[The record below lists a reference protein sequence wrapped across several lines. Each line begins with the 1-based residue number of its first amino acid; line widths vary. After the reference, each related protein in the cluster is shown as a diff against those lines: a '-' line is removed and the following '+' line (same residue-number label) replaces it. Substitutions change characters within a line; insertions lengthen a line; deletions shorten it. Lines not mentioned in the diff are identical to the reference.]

1 MHGRA
6 GPTPPRG
13 CCSRGTPRSR
23 RRAYA
28 RSARRPATPR
38 RRSRPSPAI
47 AADRDSSWNGE
58 TLKCAFSFSRNL
70 SGAYMEL
77 GIVGLGRMGAGMARR
92 LARAGVRVVCYD
104 QAEAARRAL
113 AGEPRIEPAENLAA
127 LCARLTG
134 ERVII
139 IMLPAGSAVEDTI
152 RDLLPL
158 VSSGDTLV
166 DGGNSYYRDS
176 KRRALALSQQ
186 GLRYIDAGVSGGVH
200 GLDHGFCLMLGGTPK
215 SIEIFEPFAKLLAP
229 GPEQGWL
236 HCGPS
241 GAGHYA
247 KMIHNGIEYGM
258 MQALAEGFALL
269 DARPGADGV
278 IAGGEV
284 MKAAPDGY
292 TLLLASQTAMLQ
304 VPLLKKS
311 PPWDSTRDF
320 TPIGL
325 VGNYVFVFVADPQL
339 PLKTGGEFVRYAKA
353 NPGKLNFG
361 TYSSGGQLFLN
372 QLKQSGLDL
381 VQIPYK
387 GEAPTIVDILGGRTQ
402 LTIAPPPSALQHIR
416 AGKLQALAVLLPTRH
431 ALMPEVP
438 TTVEAGPP
446 PPPPPPPAA
455 LFGAGP

>member
-269 DARPGADGV
+269 DARPELD
-278 IAGGEV
+278 IDAGRLAETWRHGSVVRSWLLDLAGEILQEDD
-284 MKAAPDGY
+284 KLGEAAPVVADSGEGRWTALESIELGVPTPVITMALMSRFSSQGRSDY
-292 TLLLASQTAMLQ
+292 ARRLLAMMRS
-304 VPLLKKS
+304 
-311 PPWDSTRDF
+311 RF
-320 TPIGL
+320 
-325 VGNYVFVFVADPQL
+325 
-339 PLKTGGEFVRYAKA
+339 GGHAVKA
-353 NPGKLNFG
+353 
-361 TYSSGGQLFLN
+361 
-372 QLKQSGLDL
+372 
-381 VQIPYK
+381 
-387 GEAPTIVDILGGRTQ
+387 E
-402 LTIAPPPSALQHIR
+402 
-416 AGKLQALAVLLPTRH
+416 
-431 ALMPEVP
+431 
-438 TTVEAGPP
+438 
-446 PPPPPPPAA
+446 
-455 LFGAGP
+455 